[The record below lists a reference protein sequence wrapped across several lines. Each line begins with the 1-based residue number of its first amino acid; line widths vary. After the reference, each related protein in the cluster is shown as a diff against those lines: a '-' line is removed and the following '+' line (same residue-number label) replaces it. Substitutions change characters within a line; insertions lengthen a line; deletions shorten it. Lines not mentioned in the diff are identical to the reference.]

1 MIRNQKKKEFFMHNL
16 ISIERLKKKIRI
28 FLAFLPF
35 IVWGCSSNNDA
46 SIVDFLNSI
55 DYSIYS
61 DLTIRKRN
69 GAHIIQYENQL
80 YIITHSFNRG
90 YVFNKEIDIEL
101 KSKIIKAIEDIDD
114 IFVQA
119 ISVDSIGN
127 ICVALSRERK
137 CTDYFYK
144 PANLMYDSL
153 YAEKYSAFDSEWYMD
168 RVCSE

>member
-1 MIRNQKKKEFFMHNL
+1 MHNL

-69 GAHIIQYENQL
+69 GAHIIQYKNQL

-101 KSKIIKAIEDIDD
+101 KNKIIKAIEDIDD

-127 ICVALSRERK
+127 IRVALSRERK

-168 RVCSE
+168 RICSE